1 MKNLIISKNYLF
13 ISLLFLFVVSVQ
25 CAKEEDSKG
34 NSTTTVVPLAPS
46 NLTGTIVN
54 NQVILT
60 WTDNSTNETGFKIE
74 RMTGTGSWSVKGSIA
89 TDILTYTD
97 TGVAEGATYT
107 YRVYSF
113 NAAGNSSGYS
123 NSNQITIPNAVTL
136 PVVTTTTVTAI
147 EITTAAS
154 GGSVSSDGGA
164 SVTARGVVW
173 STNATPTIALSTKTT
188 DGSGTGGYSSA
199 ITGLTS
205 NTTYHIRAYATN
217 SSGTAYGNERT
228 FKTINAAT
236 LPIISYT
243 TTVTA
248 IEITTA
254 ASGGSVDSDGGVPV
268 TARGV
273 VWSTN
278 ATPTIALST
287 KTTDGSGTGGYS
299 SAITGLT
306 ANTTYHIRAYA
317 TNSSGTTY
325 GNERTFKT
333 YIVTVPVTDYDGNT
347 YQTVTICN
355 QVWTQTNLNVS
366 HYRNGDVIPQVT
378 DQTEWANLTTGAWCY
393 YLNSTVKGDIY
404 GKLYNWYAV
413 NDSRGLAPTGW
424 HVPTDA
430 EWNTLLV
437 TDCLVGNGSGSK
449 GDQLKEA
456 GTEHW
461 DYDYVSPENATN
473 SSHFTA
479 LPGGYRENIGN
490 FNYIG
495 GNGFWWSSSENAT
508 THAWYRTLGY
518 SNHNVD
524 REYKQKQFGFSVR
537 CLKD

>member
-1 MKNLIISKNYLF
+1 MKNLLKSKNYLF

-74 RMTGTGSWSVKGSIA
+74 RMTGTGSWSVKGSVA

-147 EITTAAS
+147 EITTATS

-217 SSGTAYGNERT
+217 SLGTA
-228 FKTINAAT
+228 
-236 LPIISYT
+236 
-243 TTVTA
+243 
-248 IEITTA
+248 
-254 ASGGSVDSDGGVPV
+254 
-268 TARGV
+268 
-273 VWSTN
+273 
-278 ATPTIALST
+278 
-287 KTTDGSGTGGYS
+287 
-299 SAITGLT
+299 
-306 ANTTYHIRAYA
+306 
-317 TNSSGTTY
+317 Y

-333 YIVTVPVTDYDGNT
+333 YIVTVPVTDYDGNI

-355 QVWTQTNLNVS
+355 QVWTKTNLNVS

-378 DQTEWANLTTGAWCY
+378 YSTTWANLTTGAWCY
-393 YLNSTVKGDIY
+393 YSNNSSYGATY
-404 GKLYNWYAV
+404 GKLYNWYAI
-413 NDSRGLAPTGW
+413 NDSRGLAPEGW

-430 EWNTLLV
+430 EWTTL
-437 TDCLVGNGSGSK
+437 TDCLGGEAIAGGS
-449 GDQLKEA
+449 LKET
-456 GTEHW
+456 GTAHW
-461 DYDYVSPENATN
+461 TSPNTDATN
-473 SSHFTA
+473 ISGFTG
-479 LPGGYRENIGN
+479 LPGGLRNIGLSI
-490 FNYIG
+490 YLYHSG
-495 GNGFWWSSSENAT
+495 RWWSSSEYT
-508 THAWYRTLGY
+508 PTVTFAWYRFLY
-518 SNHNVD
+518 SDDGKAHRAYGGKGD
-524 REYKQKQFGFSVR
+524 GKSVR
-537 CLKD
+537 LVKD